1 MFSLKDSSTILGLKK
16 KHKSYPPL
24 KDYPLCY
31 PQDSQS
37 STTVVRQNHNF
48 YAFRFF
54 ACEFLN
60 LVNVLFQIYF
70 IDFFLDGEFT
80 TYGSEVSFDPII

>member
-1 MFSLKDSSTILGLKK
+1 MISLKDSSTILGLKK
-16 KHKSYPPL
+16 KHKAYPPL
-24 KDYPLCY
+24 NDYPLCY
-31 PQDSQS
+31 PQDYQS
-37 STTVVRQNHNF
+37 LTTDVRQNHNF

-60 LVNVLFQIYF
+60 LANVLFQIYF